1 LALAISEV
9 KCAIL
14 NKIAKNVSFGN
25 TFLKNCGFKTLK
37 KKNGAFLNW
46 RQVGMFLKMHDFK
59 GKIAILPN
67 A

>member
-37 KKNGAFLNW
+37 KKW
-46 RQVGMFLKMHDFK
+46 SIFK
-59 GKIAILPN
+59 LEASGYVFKN
-67 A
+67 ARF